1 MKLVD
6 SEHQSVQDGYAAVF
20 ADAHGLTPDTI
31 PVWTRVLLAGNES
44 AKPLKSSGIETVE
57 QAQVLVEE
65 LKKLENY
72 EQEVLVYRIWGGAKK
87 LKNSLKQAVPEVKE
101 LLETLIP

>member
-6 SEHQSVQDGYAAVF
+6 NEHQSVQDGYAVVF

-44 AKPLKSSGIETVE
+44 AKPLKSAGIESVE
-57 QAQVLVEE
+57 QAQPLADEPV
-65 LKKLENY
+65 KLEDY
-72 EQEVLVYRIWGGAKK
+72 EQEVLE
-87 LKNSLKQAVPEVKE
+87 PF
-101 LLETLIP
+101 IP